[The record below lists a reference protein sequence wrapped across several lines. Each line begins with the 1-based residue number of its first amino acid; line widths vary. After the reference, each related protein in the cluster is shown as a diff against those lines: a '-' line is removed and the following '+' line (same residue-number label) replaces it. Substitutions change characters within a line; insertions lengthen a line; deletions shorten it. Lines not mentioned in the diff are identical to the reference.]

1 MKAKYYLVGS
11 DTVFASVYE
20 DEKLGRTV
28 ILDGSIPYK
37 DLLNLTILDADGN
50 TGDLELLEYLLDR
63 LPHA

>member
-28 ILDGSIPYK
+28 VLDGSIPYK
-37 DLLNLTILDADGN
+37 ELLNLTILNADG
-50 TGDLELLEYLLDR
+50 TIGDLELLEYLLDR
-63 LPHA
+63 LPHK

>member
-11 DTVFASVYE
+11 DTVFATVYE

-28 ILDGSIPYK
+28 VLDGSIAYK
-37 DLLNLTILDADGN
+37 ELLNLTILKADGT

-63 LPHA
+63 LPHI